1 MPPAHRRHCA
11 AGCRLRQPSEGR
23 VRPQPGQSCRRRDT
37 GSRMLCLRATT
48 TALGGTDGDDDA
60 GEGRHLLWEGCKL
73 GAAGA
78 CDHPP
83 RPPARPRRRLHCQS
97 RPPSLS
103 LHAAARRA
111 GAPRTR
117 WGAAAGRHDPA
128 RPTRPLLPASRRQ
141 LCKPR
146 CLVRSSRRSATY
158 CSRACRHSQLRAPA
172 LRPAA
177 VPRPAR
183 PCPAVAL
190 AEPRRL
196 RLAACRGREGGC
208 GPTATPGLRGPR
220 EAAPIALGRAVP
232 SPACRG
238 REGRRAALAPR
249 PATPPHCGTLQCR
262 TPLRPAALARCRISR
277 GPYSTAGCVRHRR
290 GGWEEDKGREQR
302 GDPDHGLISSNLED
316 FFCKIV
322 STRTIWTVHAP
333 DPTVGSGR

>member
-1 MPPAHRRHCA
+1 MGGMQ
-11 AGCRLRQPSEGR
+11 AGGRQR
-23 VRPQPGQSCRRRDT
+23 VRP
-37 GSRMLCLRATT
+37 A
-48 TALGGTDGDDDA
+48 
-60 GEGRHLLWEGCKL
+60 
-73 GAAGA
+73 
-78 CDHPP
+78 DHPP

-117 WGAAAGRHDPA
+117 WGAAAGRHGPA
-128 RPTRPLLPASRRQ
+128 RPTRPLLPASRRR
-141 LCKPR
+141 LCRPR
-146 CLVRSSRRSATY
+146 CPVRSSRRSATY
-158 CSRACRHSQLRAPA
+158 CSRARRHSRLRAPA

-249 PATPPHCGTLQCR
+249 PATPPHS
-262 TPLRPAALARCRISR
+262 PAAASRAGPTAPPDASATGEEGGKRIREASR
-277 GPYSTAGCVRHRR
+277 ERTGPRV
-290 GGWEEDKGREQR
+290 
-302 GDPDHGLISSNLED
+302 D
-316 FFCKIV
+316 FIKL
-322 STRTIWTVHAP
+322 
-333 DPTVGSGR
+333 